1 MTGAVLSG
9 PAASTSPGQRITQ
22 QKAFSA
28 FINNPAFGNNNNSV
42 NSNLDLRAYCMPK
55 QLAKPFT
62 FIIYLIFT
70 TILLPLFSMQRS

>member
-9 PAASTSPGQRITQ
+9 PAAATSPGQRITQ

-42 NSNLDLRAYCMPK
+42 NSNLDLRAYCVPK
-55 QLAKPFT
+55 Q
-62 FIIYLIFT
+62 
-70 TILLPLFSMQRS
+70 